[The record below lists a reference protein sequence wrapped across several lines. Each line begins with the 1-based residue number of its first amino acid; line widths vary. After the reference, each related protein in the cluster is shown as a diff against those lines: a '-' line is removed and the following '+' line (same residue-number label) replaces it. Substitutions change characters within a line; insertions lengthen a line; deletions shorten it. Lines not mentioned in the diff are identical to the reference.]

1 MIHGLI
7 VLNKPRHITSHDVVD
22 KIRAIFKIK
31 KVGHFG
37 TLDPLAE
44 GLLLVGLGKAA
55 KFFYFYIKKE
65 KRYSGIIKF
74 GYATSTYDGEG
85 VPISEK
91 KEIDLNRLDIPALL
105 AGFTGKISQLP
116 PIYSAKK
123 IKGKPLYRY
132 AREQIKVDIK
142 PVEVE
147 IFSLQ
152 GKIIAR
158 DSLWFE
164 AATSSGTYIRSLAHD
179 IGKIVGVGAYLKDL
193 KRLKIGEFSID
204 DAVTL
209 EKLEEEVKSGN
220 IADVVIPI
228 EALLPEFPKIIVN
241 QGGRKAV
248 LNGMLLEIKD
258 IMKILSTEKS
268 EHFRLFDDEG
278 KLLAIAKKDDKTM
291 RFVPFI
297 VFPD

>member
-1 MIHGLI
+1 
-7 VLNKPRHITSHDVVD
+7 
-22 KIRAIFKIK
+22 
-31 KVGHFG
+31 
-37 TLDPLAE
+37 
-44 GLLLVGLGKAA
+44 
-55 KFFYFYIKKE
+55 
-65 KRYSGIIKF
+65 
-74 GYATSTYDGEG
+74 
-85 VPISEK
+85 
-91 KEIDLNRLDIPALL
+91 
-105 AGFTGKISQLP
+105 ISQLP